1 MTVGFR
7 IHDWRSIDPFQKMQK
22 WNNSKRSGWSP
33 TSWVAGL
40 GEAKDIIIVL
50 WASSSVLL
58 PFTRGFPGGSV
69 VKNPPANAGDT
80 GSIPGSGRSP
90 GEGNGNP
97 LQYSCLEIP
106 WTEEPGGLLSMGSQ
120 RVRYYWAHTHR
131 QIYTVK
137 VTKLPCVKLIGRLKD
152 NSSKIICI
160 SSKNTQ
166 TKMKYDVKIS
176 KCGGGR
182 GE

>member
-1 MTVGFR
+1 MSHLCSDSGFIICSTLGTSFLLILFLFIPSKISKLYISHR
-7 IHDWRSIDPFQKMQK
+7 RCQKLVICINIYQLA
-22 WNNSKRSGWSP
+22 WWLSGKEY
-33 TSWVAGL
+33 AC
-40 GEAKDIIIVL
+40 
-50 WASSSVLL
+50 
-58 PFTRGFPGGSV
+58 
-69 VKNPPANAGDT
+69 NAGDA
-80 GSIPGSGRSP
+80 GLIPGLGRSP

-97 LQYSCLEIP
+97 FQYSCLEIP